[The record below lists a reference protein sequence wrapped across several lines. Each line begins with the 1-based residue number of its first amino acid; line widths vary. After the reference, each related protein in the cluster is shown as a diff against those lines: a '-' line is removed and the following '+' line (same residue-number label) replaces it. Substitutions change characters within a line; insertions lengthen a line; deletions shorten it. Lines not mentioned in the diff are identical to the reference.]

1 MMSTTI
7 SKLNFDVNVN
17 ESLPEYIR
25 EDIELNNHNAFKILS
40 DTVKLESVNTIDS
53 NTNLANDD
61 STEVPEFLQS
71 DKLKELSDLW
81 PGVHQDI
88 QQFNKNTPSF
98 YLTIGFMAGA
108 FMSIIA
114 VWIYSMVNPMTKAN
128 SINKVVLSSPLVG
141 NTTTSLNNSD
151 VISPITPI
159 YEVQSGDTL
168 ASIALKN
175 YKRISPRLLDEI
187 CKKNNLSNANKLSL
201 GQKLSL
207 PKYNMQS
214 GKVVN

>member
-1 MMSTTI
+1 MSTTI

>member
-1 MMSTTI
+1 MSTTI

-25 EDIELNNHNAFKILS
+25 EDIELVNNNAFKILS
-40 DTVKLESVNTIDS
+40 DTVKLESVNTMDS
-53 NTNLANDD
+53 NTNLVNDD
-61 STEVPEFLQS
+61 SNEVPEFLQS

-88 QQFNKNTPSF
+88 HQFNKNTPSF

-114 VWIYSMVNPMTKAN
+114 VWIYSMINPLTKAN
-128 SINKVVLSSPLVG
+128 SINKVVLSSPLVS

-187 CKKNNLSNANKLSL
+187 CKQNNLSNANKLAL